1 MLNEK
6 KVQDSTFDV
15 HGFSADDG
23 NADTGNKLPRQ
34 WEACPRQKVGK
45 YFGVQKASPHFIPPH

>member
-1 MLNEK
+1 FFRSLHLRASQEDFFMLNEK

-34 WEACPRQKVGK
+34 WEACPR
-45 YFGVQKASPHFIPPH
+45 